1 MYLCIFVSMYLCIH
15 VSMYLC
21 IYVSRFYVSN
31 GGSAGNVT
39 ITKCSLRQGEDMKK
53 QRVSQCPVK
62 IATSPLSLPTQYN
75 KVS

>member
-1 MYLCIFVSMYLCIH
+1 MC
-15 VSMYLC
+15 LC

>member
-1 MYLCIFVSMYLCIH
+1 MYICIYVSMYLCIY
-15 VSMYLC
+15 VSTF
-21 IYVSRFYVSN
+21 YVSRFYVSN

-75 KVS
+75 RVS